1 MSPSCPHR
9 PDNINFRRE
18 RHSGCGGLMP
28 GPGDRAGVGA
38 DSERGM
44 WRSLCDEIPS
54 EATPHELD
62 SALCPAEA
70 GALSEHDRAA
80 LWLYVWSR
88 AGRAGRTATR
98 LRADTRSSASPAM
111 IRYLAVLIRTSLT
124 SPRQRDSA
132 HVREMREPPLVA
144 HHDRSSD

>member
-1 MSPSCPHR
+1 
-9 PDNINFRRE
+9 
-18 RHSGCGGLMP
+18 
-28 GPGDRAGVGA
+28 
-38 DSERGM
+38 M

-54 EATPHELD
+54 EVTPHELD
-62 SALCPAEA
+62 SALCHAEA
-70 GALSEHDRAA
+70 GALSEDDRAA

-98 LRADTRSSASPAM
+98 LRVDARSSASPAM

-132 HVREMREPPLVA
+132 HVRESREPPLVA